1 MERISTL
8 AQQYG
13 FTVIEDASHA
23 IGGRYKNTRI
33 GSCSFSDMTV
43 LSFHPV
49 KIITTGEGGMI
60 LTNNP
65 NLYQRLVLL
74 RSHGITR
81 DPARMEGTPDGSWYY
96 QQVELGFNYRM
107 TDIQAA
113 LGTSQMQRIDAFVAR
128 RQYLAQRYDNLLTDL
143 PVSLPSRCDY
153 AHSAYHLYVIRLRLN
168 LIQKS
173 HKQVFEEL
181 RENGIGV
188 NLHYIP
194 VHMHPYYQ
202 RLGFQRGDFP
212 EAEQYYKEAIS
223 LPMFYGLTDS
233 DQDRVLTVMRE
244 VLQ

>member
-1 MERISTL
+1 
-8 AQQYG
+8 
-13 FTVIEDASHA
+13 
-23 IGGRYKNTRI
+23 
-33 GSCSFSDMTV
+33 
-43 LSFHPV
+43 
-49 KIITTGEGGMI
+49 
-60 LTNNP
+60 
-65 NLYQRLVLL
+65 
-74 RSHGITR
+74 
-81 DPARMEGTPDGSWYY
+81 MEGTPDGSWYY